1 MMEAGERLGAH
12 REDEVLEF
20 EHRVSEPEAVP
31 TGPTEPESSPP
42 AERGLPGRSPLLDR
56 LGALVTIFDRQG
68 RIRWINRLCEQTTGL
83 SFEEV
88 WGRCVWDVL
97 VRPEQA
103 HAVREALADLGT
115 GRFSR
120 GYESQ
125 LVTREGKSRIIQWS
139 TAPLLNGDGPVEH
152 IISVGVDVTDRKLE
166 EERLRKSE
174 EHYRHLVE
182 SSPDAILVHHRGN
195 IVFANRAGAALLGAS
210 DPGEIMGRPVLD
222 FVHRDDMATVQAR
235 LRKAIEHD
243 TELALIERRLV
254 RLDGSVVR
262 VEAHSIFPFIY
273 QGKPAV
279 QVVAR
284 SVTETTPAE
293 AQVPDHHR
301 QMWKTLLEIS
311 SEGIITTDLR
321 GRIRETSRRVVEL
334 FGFPHA
340 DELVGKSAFELILPE
355 DHEEFISNL
364 QKTFKEGA
372 VDRIELS
379 LVRKDG
385 TRFRCRLGMSL
396 LRDAQ
401 GKPQG
406 FLITAGE
413 REVRRPRAQVRDET
427 HGEGSESSALLEA
440 SRAVLVHRDF
450 EPAARGI
457 FEACRNLIGAG
468 AGYVGLLNED
478 GTRDNVL
485 LGYPEGLSWRGIL
498 ASSRPLRELRAEV
511 YLTAGAMYLNGLS
524 YANDG
529 WVGAEESTMVENV
542 LFAPLR
548 VEDNAVGL
556 LTLANKAGGF
566 TEEDARVASAFG
578 ELAAVSLESSRALEA
593 LELSEGRFRSVAEA
607 TGDAIITFDSE
618 EHIVYWNPGAEAVF
632 GYDATEMLGKRLTM
646 VAPADLREAIKKA
659 VNEVESGGASSSL
672 AQPVEMIGR
681 RKDGSTFPLELS
693 FAGWNTRHGVF
704 LTSILRDI
712 TERKLAEH
720 DLRLLADHDHL
731 TGLPNRALFRD
742 HLTQALA
749 AANREPQK
757 LAVMMIDVDRFK
769 GINHGFGP
777 QAGDQLLQA
786 LGDRLAGLVRTAD
799 TVARSGD
806 DEFVLL
812 LLGIEAPGH
821 TDRVAERITKAL
833 KEPFFLSG
841 HEVRLTV
848 SMGIAV
854 YPDDGE
860 DVDTLLKCA
869 DLALCRAKEKGRDSY
884 VRFSPVKREVEESE
898 PRAN

>member
-1 MMEAGERLGAH
+1 MEAGERLGAQ

-20 EHRVSEPEAVP
+20 EHRVSEPEAAA
-31 TGPTEPESSPP
+31 TGPAEPESTPQTES
-42 AERGLPGRSPLLDR
+42 GLPCRSPLLDR
-56 LGALVTIFDRQG
+56 LGALVTIFDRDG
-68 RIRWINRLCEQTTGL
+68 RIRWMNRLCEQTTGL
-83 SFEEV
+83 SFDDV
-88 WGRCVWDVL
+88 WGRRVWEVL

-103 HAVREALADLGT
+103 EVVRDALADLGT

-125 LVTREGKSRIIQWS
+125 LVTREGKSKIIQWS

-152 IISVGVDVTDRKLE
+152 IISVGVDVTDRKVE

-182 SSPDAILVHHRGN
+182 SSPDAILVHHRGK

-222 FVHRDDMATVQAR
+222 FVHRDDRTAVQAR
-235 LRKAIEHD
+235 LRKVLEHD
-243 TELALIERRLV
+243 TELALIERRVV

-262 VEAHSIFPFIY
+262 VEAHSIFPFMY

-284 SVTETTPAE
+284 SVAETTPQE
-293 AQVPDHHR
+293 AQLPDHHR
-301 QMWKTLLEIS
+301 LMWKTLLQIS

-321 GRIRETSRRVVEL
+321 GRIREASPRVAEVL
-334 FGFPHA
+334 GFPHT
-340 DELVGKSAFELILPE
+340 DQLVGKSAFELILPE

-372 VDRIELS
+372 VDRIRLA

-385 TRFRCRLGMSL
+385 RRFRSHLAMSL

-406 FLITAGE
+406 FLITATD
-413 REVRRPRAQVRDET
+413 REPHRSQAQMRDEPR
-427 HGEGSESSALLEA
+427 GETSESSALLEA
-440 SRAVLVHRDF
+440 SRAVLVYRDF
-450 EPAARGI
+450 EPAARAI
-457 FEACRNLIGAG
+457 FDACRNLIGAG
-468 AGYVGLLNED
+468 AGYVGLMNED

-485 LGYPEGLSWRGIL
+485 VAHPNDLSWRGIL

-511 YLTAGAMYLNGLS
+511 YLTASAMHLNGLPS
-524 YANDG
+524 ANNG
-529 WVGAEESTMVENV
+529 WIGAEESTMIDNV

-556 LTLANKAGGF
+556 LTLANKEGGF
-566 TEEDARVASAFG
+566 TEEDARMASAFG

-593 LELSEGRFRSVAEA
+593 LELSERRFRSVAEA
-607 TGDAIITFDSE
+607 TGDAIVTFDSE

-632 GYDATEMLGKRLTM
+632 GHDAAEMLGKRLTL
-646 VAPADLREAIKKA
+646 VAPADLREAIKNA
-659 VNEVESGGASSSL
+659 SNEVESGGASSSL

-693 FAGWNTRHGVF
+693 FAGWNTRRGVF
-704 LTSILRDI
+704 LTSIIRDI

-731 TGLPNRALFRD
+731 TGLPNRSLFRD

-749 AANREPQK
+749 VANRDPQT

-769 GINHGFGP
+769 SINHGLGS
-777 QAGDQLLQA
+777 QAGDQLLQS

-821 TDRVAERITKAL
+821 TDRVAERIMKAL
-833 KEPFFLSG
+833 REPFFLNG
-841 HEVRLTV
+841 REVRVTV
-848 SMGIAV
+848 SMGISV
-854 YPDDGE
+854 YPEDGD
-860 DVDTLLKCA
+860 DVDSLLKCA
-869 DLALCRAKEKGRDSY
+869 DLAMCRAKEEGRNSY
-884 VRFSPVKREVEESE
+884 QRFSPVKMGAREPE
-898 PRAN
+898 PHVT

>member
-1 MMEAGERLGAH
+1 MEAGERLGAQ

-20 EHRVSEPEAVP
+20 EHRVSEPEAAAI
-31 TGPTEPESSPP
+31 GPEAPESTPQ
-42 AERGLPGRSPLLDR
+42 AEPGLPRRSPLLDR

-68 RIRWINRLCEQTTGL
+68 RIRWMNRLCEQTTGL
-83 SFEEV
+83 SFEDV
-88 WGRCVWDVL
+88 WGRRVWEVL

-103 HAVREALADLGT
+103 SVVRAALDDLGT
-115 GRFSR
+115 GRFTR

-125 LVTREGKSRIIQWS
+125 LVTQEGKPRVIQWS

-152 IISVGVDVTDRKLE
+152 IISVGVDVTERKVE

-174 EHYRHLVE
+174 EHYRYLVE
-182 SSPDAILVHHRGN
+182 SSPDAILVHHRGK

-210 DPGEIMGRPVLD
+210 DPGEIMGRSVLD
-222 FVHRDDMATVQAR
+222 FVHRDDRATVQAR
-235 LRKAIEHD
+235 LRKVLEHD

-262 VEAHSIFPFIY
+262 VEAHSIFPFMY

-284 SVTETTPAE
+284 SVTEATPE
-293 AQVPDHHR
+293 EPQLPDHHR
-301 QMWKTLLEIS
+301 QMWNTLLQVS

-321 GRIRETSRRVVEL
+321 GRIKEASRRAAEML
-334 FGFPHA
+334 GFSHS
-340 DELVGKSAFELILPE
+340 DQLVGKSAFELILPE

-364 QKTFKEGA
+364 QKTFKEGGA

-379 LVRKDG
+379 LVRQDG
-385 TRFRCRLGMSL
+385 GRFRPRLGMSL

-406 FLITAGE
+406 FVITATD
-413 REVRRPRAQVRDET
+413 RDLHRSQAQVRDEPR
-427 HGEGSESSALLEA
+427 GEGSESSALLEA

-457 FEACRNLIGAG
+457 FDACRNLIGAG
-468 AGYVGLLNED
+468 AGYVGLMNED

-485 LGYPEGLSWRGIL
+485 LAYPDRLSWKGIL
-498 ASSRPLRELRAEV
+498 TSSRPLRELRAEV
-511 YLTAGAMYLNGLS
+511 YLTASAMYLNGLPS
-524 YANDG
+524 ANDG
-529 WVGAEESTMVENV
+529 WIGAEESTMIENV
-542 LFAPLR
+542 LSAPLR
-548 VEDNAVGL
+548 VGDNAVGV
-556 LTLANKAGGF
+556 LTLANKPGGF
-566 TEEDARVASAFG
+566 TEEDARMASAFG
-578 ELAAVSLESSRALEA
+578 ELAAISLESSRALEA

-607 TGDAIITFDSE
+607 TGDAIVTFDNE
-618 EHIVYWNPGAEAVF
+618 EHIVYWNPGAEGIF
-632 GYDATEMLGKRLTM
+632 GHDAAEMLGKRLTL
-646 VAPADLREAIKKA
+646 VAPADLREAIKNA

-681 RKDGSTFPLELS
+681 RKDGSTFPLELF
-693 FAGWNTRHGVF
+693 FAGWNTRRGVF
-704 LTSILRDI
+704 LTSIIRDI

-720 DLRLLADHDHL
+720 DLKLLADHDHL
-731 TGLPNRALFRD
+731 TGLPNRSLFRD

-749 AANREPQK
+749 VANRDPQK

-769 GINHGFGP
+769 SINHGFGS

-786 LGDRLAGLVRTAD
+786 LGDRLTGLVRTAD

-821 TDRVAERITKAL
+821 TDRVAERIIKAL
-833 KEPFFLSG
+833 REPFFLSG
-841 HEVRLTV
+841 REVRVTV

-854 YPDDGE
+854 YPEDGD
-860 DVDTLLKCA
+860 DVDTLLKRA
-869 DLALCRAKEKGRDSY
+869 DLAMCRAKEEGRDGY
-884 VRFSPVKREVEESE
+884 QRFSPLKMAGRESE
-898 PRAN
+898 PRVT

>member
-1 MMEAGERLGAH
+1 MEAGERLGAQ

-20 EHRVSEPEAVP
+20 EHRVSEQEAAANRP
-31 TGPTEPESSPP
+31 AEPESTPRT
-42 AERGLPGRSPLLDR
+42 ERGLPCSSPLLDR

-83 SFEEV
+83 SFDDV

-97 VRPEQA
+97 VGPEQA
-103 HAVREALADLGT
+103 DVVRDALADLGT

-125 LVTREGKSRIIQWS
+125 LITREGKSRIIQWS

-152 IISVGVDVTDRKLE
+152 IISVGVDVTDRKVE

-182 SSPDAILVHHRGN
+182 SSPDAILVHHRGK

-222 FVHRDDMATVQAR
+222 FVHRDDRATVQAR
-235 LRKAIEHD
+235 LRKVLEHD

-262 VEAHSIFPFIY
+262 VEAHSIFPFMY
-273 QGKPAV
+273 QDKPAV

-284 SVTETTPAE
+284 SVTETTPEE
-293 AQVPDHHR
+293 AQLLDHHR
-301 QMWKTLLEIS
+301 QMWKTLLQIS
-311 SEGIITTDLR
+311 SEGIISTDLR
-321 GRIRETSRRVVEL
+321 GRIREASRRAAEML
-334 FGFPHA
+334 GFPHT
-340 DELVGKSAFELILPE
+340 DQLVGKSAFELVLPE
-355 DHEEFISNL
+355 AHEEFISNL

-372 VDRIELS
+372 VDRIELA

-385 TRFRCRLGMSL
+385 SRFRPHLGMSL
-396 LRDAQ
+396 LRDVQ

-406 FLITAGE
+406 FVITATD
-413 REVRRPRAQVRDET
+413 RVLHRRQAQVRDEPR
-427 HGEGSESSALLEA
+427 GEGSESSALLEA

-450 EPAARGI
+450 EPAARAI
-457 FEACRNLIGAG
+457 FDACRNLIGAG
-468 AGYVGLLNED
+468 AGYVGLMNED
-478 GTRDNVL
+478 GTSDNVL
-485 LGYPEGLSWRGIL
+485 LAYPNDLSWRGIL

-511 YLTAGAMYLNGLS
+511 YLTGSAMYLNDLPS
-524 YANDG
+524 ANNG
-529 WVGAEESTMVENV
+529 WIGAEESTMIDNV

-566 TEEDARVASAFG
+566 TEEDARMASAFG

-607 TGDAIITFDSE
+607 TGDAIVTFDSE

-632 GYDATEMLGKRLTM
+632 GYDGAEMLGKRLTL
-646 VAPADLREAIKKA
+646 VAPADLREAIKNA
-659 VNEVESGGASSSL
+659 SNEVESGGASSSL

-693 FAGWNTRHGVF
+693 FAGWNTRRGVF
-704 LTSILRDI
+704 LTSIIRDI

-720 DLRLLADHDHL
+720 DLKLLADHDHL
-731 TGLPNRALFRD
+731 TGLPNRSLFRD

-749 AANREPQK
+749 AANRNPQK

-769 GINHGFGP
+769 SINHGFGS
-777 QAGDQLLQA
+777 QAGDQLLQS

-821 TDRVAERITKAL
+821 TGRVAERIMKAL
-833 KEPFFLSG
+833 REPFFLNG
-841 HEVRLTV
+841 REVRITV
-848 SMGIAV
+848 SMGVAL
-854 YPDDGE
+854 YPEDGE

-869 DLALCRAKEKGRDSY
+869 DLAMCRAKEEGRNSY
-884 VRFSPVKREVEESE
+884 QRFSPVKTGARESQ
-898 PRAN
+898 PHAT

>member
-1 MMEAGERLGAH
+1 
-12 REDEVLEF
+12 
-20 EHRVSEPEAVP
+20 
-31 TGPTEPESSPP
+31 
-42 AERGLPGRSPLLDR
+42 
-56 LGALVTIFDRQG
+56 VTIFDREG
-68 RIRWINRLCEQTTGL
+68 RIRWVNRLCEQTTGL
-83 SFEEV
+83 SFDDV
-88 WGRCVWDVL
+88 WGRRVWDVL

-103 HAVREALADLGT
+103 DVVRDALADLGT

-125 LVTREGKSRIIQWS
+125 MVTREGKSKIIQWS

-152 IISVGVDVTDRKLE
+152 IISVGVDVTDRKVE

-182 SSPDAILVHHRGN
+182 SSPDAILVHHRGK

-222 FVHRDDMATVQAR
+222 FVHRDDRTAVQAR
-235 LRKAIEHD
+235 LRKVLEHD
-243 TELALIERRLV
+243 TELALIERRVV

-262 VEAHSIFPFIY
+262 VEAHSIFPFMY
-273 QGKPAV
+273 QDKPAV

-284 SVTETTPAE
+284 SVTETTPEE
-293 AQVPDHHR
+293 AQLPDHHR
-301 QMWKTLLEIS
+301 QMWKTLLQIS

-321 GRIRETSRRVVEL
+321 GRIREASPRAAEL
-334 FGFPHA
+334 LGFPHT
-340 DELVGKSAFELILPE
+340 DQLVGKSAFELILPE

-372 VDRIELS
+372 VDRIELAF
-379 LVRKDG
+379 VRKDG
-385 TRFRCRLGMSL
+385 SRFRSHLGMSL
-396 LRDAQ
+396 LRNPQ

-406 FLITAGE
+406 FVITATD
-413 REVRRPRAQVRDET
+413 REPHRPQVQGRDEPR
-427 HGEGSESSALLEA
+427 GEGSESSALLEA
-440 SRAVLVHRDF
+440 SRAVLVYRDF
-450 EPAARGI
+450 EPAARAI
-457 FEACRNLIGAG
+457 FDACRNLIGAN
-468 AGYVGLLNED
+468 AGYVGLMNED

-485 LGYPEGLSWRGIL
+485 LAYPNDLSWRGIL
-498 ASSRPLRELRAEV
+498 TSSRPLRELRAEV
-511 YLTAGAMYLNGLS
+511 YLTASAMHLNGLPS
-524 YANDG
+524 ANNG
-529 WVGAEESTMVENV
+529 WIGAEESTAIDNV

-566 TEEDARVASAFG
+566 TEEDARMASAFG

-607 TGDAIITFDSE
+607 TGDAIVTFDSE

-632 GYDATEMLGKRLTM
+632 GHAAAEMLGKRLTL
-646 VAPADLREAIKKA
+646 VAPADLREAIKNA
-659 VNEVESGGASSSL
+659 SNEVEAGGASSSL

-693 FAGWNTRHGVF
+693 FAGWNTRRGVF
-704 LTSILRDI
+704 LTSIIRDI

-720 DLRLLADHDHL
+720 DLKLLADHDHL
-731 TGLPNRALFRD
+731 TGLPNRSLFRD

-749 AANREPQK
+749 AANRDPQK
-757 LAVMMIDVDRFK
+757 LAVMMIDVDRFRS
-769 GINHGFGP
+769 INQGFGS
-777 QAGDQLLQA
+777 QAGDQLLQS

-812 LLGIEAPGH
+812 LLGIEAPGD
-821 TDRVAERITKAL
+821 TDRVAERVMKAL
-833 KEPFFLSG
+833 REPFFLNG
-841 HEVRLTV
+841 REVRVTV
-848 SMGIAV
+848 SMGVAV
-854 YPDDGE
+854 YPEDGE
-860 DVDTLLKCA
+860 DVDTLIKCS
-869 DLALCRAKEKGRDSY
+869 DLALCRAKEEGRNSY
-884 VRFSPVKREVEESE
+884 QRFSPVKMGAREPE
-898 PRAN
+898 PHVT